1 MTSVWIDGYVTYMKI
16 NDSSFMSP
24 TSMFCICVSL
34 YLSWSTLCFCDQTLM
49 KTKRRKEK
57 VYFSLQ
63 AYSPSLREAK
73 AATQVRHWSRGRRGH
88 RGTPFTGLLSRACL
102 ACFISQPS
110 TICRTLSQLPT
121 STLIRNVPTELP
133 IGPYDR
139 CDFSFEVLSSLMALL
154 CMKFMKPN

>member
-1 MTSVWIDGYVTYMKI
+1 MRLSVDVLVYIL
-16 NDSSFMSP
+16 F
-24 TSMFCICVSL
+24 L
-34 YLSWSTLCFCDQTLM
+34 WSNTDEN
-49 KTKRRKEK
+49 KAKEGK
-57 VYFSLQ
+57 GLFQLTG
-63 AYSPSLREAK
+63 YSPSPREAK
-73 AATQVRHWSRGRRGH
+73 AATQVRHWSRGHRGH

-154 CMKFMKPN
+154 CVKFMKTN